1 MRAPVTINTI
11 MYPYNYHLIKVEYA
25 AENDCHYAYI
35 GDGYADETIYKIYLS
50 AQEAEEI
57 DLDTEGD
64 LRNFVRS
71 NNATIIK

>member
-1 MRAPVTINTI
+1 MKRD
-11 MYPYNYHLIKVEYA
+11 PYNYHLIKVEYD

-35 GDGYADETIYKIYLS
+35 GDGYADNETIYKIFLS